1 MEKDTLIKVTNR
13 DTGRV
18 GYSVSE
24 LNVRRQFAPKET
36 KEITFEEL
44 KQLSY
49 LPGGDVMLSQY
60 LVVRNEEAVKE
71 LLNGVEPEYYYTE
84 DEVKGIMI
92 NGSHDAFF
100 DMLDFAPEGV
110 LNLVK
115 DLAVSLPLNDMAKR
129 EAILQALDFNVTRA
143 IEIQNTKYDGDNS
156 AAEVKNKP
164 ARRTTEP
171 ATPEGPARRAAAPA
185 TPQYKKVT
193 K

>member
-18 GYSVSE
+18 GYSVPE
-24 LNVRRQFAPKET
+24 LNVNRQFAPKET

-44 KQLSY
+44 RQLSY
-49 LPGGDVMLSQY
+49 IPGGDVMLSQY

-84 DEVKGIMI
+84 DEIKGIMI
-92 NGSHDAFF
+92 NGSQDAFL

-129 EAILQALDFNVTRA
+129 EAILQSLGFNVTRA

-156 AAEVKNKP
+156 TAEVENKP
-164 ARRTTEP
+164 VRRTTAP
-171 ATPEGPARRAAAPA
+171 AAPEGPARRAAAPVI
-185 TPQYKKVT
+185 PQYKKVT